1 MKNIIRITQ
10 ITSML
15 VIFVLAI
22 TNVSCAQDE
31 RKAGPPPIPDA
42 EKVNKMVDN
51 LANELDLSGE
61 QKEEVASIF
70 NNHFDSM
77 REKTEISKKTGERP
91 SREVMEKQKQDFENE
106 VKSVLTQEQ
115 QQKFDA
121 HMKKMRNHQKS
132 GQQGKRKPKKDQR

>member
-15 VIFVLAI
+15 LIFVLAI
-22 TNVSCAQDE
+22 TNVSCAQGE

-42 EKVNKMVDN
+42 EKVSKMVDN
-51 LANELDLSGE
+51 LSKELDLSGE
-61 QKEEVASIF
+61 QKEQLAGIF
-70 NNHFDSM
+70 NNHFDGM
-77 REKTEISKKTGERP
+77 REKIEISEKTGERP
-91 SREVMEKQKQDFENE
+91 SRDVMEKQIQDFENE

-115 QQKFDA
+115 QKKFDA
-121 HMKKMRNHQKS
+121 HMKKMRKHQES